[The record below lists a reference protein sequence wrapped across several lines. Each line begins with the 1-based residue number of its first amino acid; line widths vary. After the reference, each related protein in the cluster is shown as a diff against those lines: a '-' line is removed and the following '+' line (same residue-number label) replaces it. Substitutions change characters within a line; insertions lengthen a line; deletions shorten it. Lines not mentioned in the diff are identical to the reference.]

1 MSSSTYAQPPESIRG
16 DAVAIIRTSDI
27 EARHPRP
34 GWDSRFFHSDHMTFA
49 YTEVAAGADVQEHRH
64 EQEEV
69 FFVIEGDLEV
79 RIGDQ
84 VTLVHAGDAA
94 VVPSG
99 EAHAV
104 RAVTA
109 SRLLVVDHPPRDS
122 VGGVSTG
129 R

>member
-1 MSSSTYAQPPESIRG
+1 M
-16 DAVAIIRTSDI
+16 AIIRTSDI
-27 EARHPRP
+27 DARHPRP
-34 GWDSRFFHSDHMTFA
+34 GWDLRFFHSDRMTFA
-49 YTEVAAGADVQEHRH
+49 YTEVAAGADVHEHH
-64 EQEEV
+64 HVQEEV
-69 FFVIEGDLEV
+69 FFVIEGELEV

-84 VTLVHAGDAA
+84 VALVHAGDAA

-104 RAVTA
+104 RAVT
-109 SRLLVVDHPPRDS
+109 SCRLLVVDHPRRDS

>member
-1 MSSSTYAQPPESIRG
+1 VTFVRTADIQP
-16 DAVAIIRTSDI
+16 
-27 EARHPRP
+27 RHPRP
-34 GWDSRFFHSDHMTFA
+34 GWDSRFFHSEHMTFA
-49 YTEVAAGADVQEHRH
+49 YTEVAAGVDVHEHRH

-79 RIGDQ
+79 HIGDE
-84 VTLVHAGDAA
+84 VALVHGGDAA
-94 VVPSG
+94 VVPAW
-99 EAHAV
+99 EPHAV

-109 SRLLVVDHPPRDS
+109 CRLLVVDHPPRDS